1 MPHVTS
7 IGLDVHA
14 RSVAAAAFNPFTG
27 EVVRRSFGTDASEI
41 AEWALGFEDP
51 RACYESGPTGFH
63 MARELRALGLDCAVA
78 AVSKMQRPAADARR
92 KNDRRDAEFIARM
105 LATHNIVE
113 VPLPDMAVEAA
124 RDLDRALDDATS
136 ELRRSRQRLNMF
148 LIRLG
153 HVWDERNA
161 DGARK
166 KAWTRAHWRWVS
178 EIRLEGPQ
186 RDALEYYVTAARC
199 AESDRRQL
207 ERRVV
212 ALAGTDRW
220 RATVEALSCIKGV
233 DTLTAFRL
241 AAEAG
246 SFSRFR
252 SAPAFASWCGL
263 TPSEHSS
270 GESERRGG
278 ITKAGNALARTALI
292 ESAWH
297 YSTCSPRPKAPAPT
311 PTCPRRYALGRTT
324 APPGSTAAAR
334 RWPRR
339 ARARARPT
347 PPWRASS
354 PAGSGRSG
362 AGPRG
367 PSSSSRRQPTPAG
380 RARASTHRRRE
391 FTTFLMGSP
400 GAAPDK
406 RLDSYDSA
414 GRRIE
419 MRWGARTYRA
429 DRRKRTRKSP
439 RILACQASVD

>member
-113 VPLPDMAVEAA
+113 VPLPDAAVEAA
-124 RDLDRALDDATS
+124 RDLDRALDDATV
-136 ELRRSRQRLNMF
+136 EYRRARQRLNMF

-270 GESERRGG
+270 GESSSRGG
-278 ITKAGNALARTALI
+278 ITRAGNAHVRSALV

-297 YSTCSPRPKAPAPT
+297 VPMSSRDPKPLAPGQEVAPAV
-311 PTCPRRYALGRTT
+311 RRHATKCNRRLIDRRE
-324 APPGSTAAAR
+324 AMAAAGKR
-334 RWPRR
+334 PCVANCAT
-339 ARARARPT
+339 AREMACWVWAI
-347 PPWRASS
+347 
-354 PAGSGRSG
+354 AG
-362 AGPRG
+362 
-367 PSSSSRRQPTPAG
+367 
-380 RARASTHRRRE
+380 
-391 FTTFLMGSP
+391 M
-400 GAAPDK
+400 AA
-406 RLDSYDSA
+406 A
-414 GRRIE
+414 
-419 MRWGARTYRA
+419 
-429 DRRKRTRKSP
+429 
-439 RILACQASVD
+439 

>member
-63 MARELRALGLDCAVA
+63 MARELRALGLECAVA

-113 VPLPDMAVEAA
+113 VPLPDTAVEAA
-124 RDLDRALDDATS
+124 RDLDRALDDAAR

-166 KAWTRAHWRWVS
+166 RAWTRAHWRWIS

-199 AESDRRQL
+199 AESDKRQL

-220 RATVEALSCIKGV
+220 RPAVEALSCIKGI

-297 YSTCSPRPKAPAPT
+297 YSMCSPRPKAPAPGT
-311 PTCPRRYALGRTT
+311 DVPPAIRSRADACTARLHRRRG
-324 APPGSTAAAR
+324 
-334 RWPRR
+334 
-339 ARARARPT
+339 ARARLLGLGDRVQVRGDHSLT
-347 PPWRASS
+347 PPRATTGSRREGPRLDAS
-354 PAGSGRSG
+354 PARVHGFFDG
-362 AGPRG
+362 
-367 PSSSSRRQPTPAG
+367 QPPG
-380 RARASTHRRRE
+380 RARDKTGFARSRRTENRNAVRRGD
-391 FTTFLMGSP
+391 TSRARRCP
-400 GAAPDK
+400 AP
-406 RLDSYDSA
+406 R
-414 GRRIE
+414 
-419 MRWGARTYRA
+419 ARGY
-429 DRRKRTRKSP
+429 
-439 RILACQASVD
+439 

>member
-27 EVVRRSFGTDASEI
+27 EVVHRDFGTDAAEI
-41 AEWALGFEDP
+41 AEWALGFEEP

-124 RDLDRALDDATS
+124 RDLDRALDDATR

-220 RATVEALSCIKGV
+220 RATVEALSCIKGCRHPDGLQARGGGRV
-233 DTLTAFRL
+233 LQQVPL
-241 AAEAG
+241 GAG
-246 SFSRFR
+246 LRELVR
-252 SAPAFASWCGL
+252 ADPVGAL
-263 TPSEHSS
+263 
-270 GESERRGG
+270 ERRV
-278 ITKAGNALARTALI
+278 R
-292 ESAWH
+292 
-297 YSTCSPRPKAPAPT
+297 
-311 PTCPRRYALGRTT
+311 
-324 APPGSTAAAR
+324 AAR
-334 RWPRR
+334 RDNQGRQR
-339 ARARARPT
+339 ARAHGAHRVRMALLHVLPEAQGPSPRHRRAPGDTLEGGRLHRQAPPPPRGAGRGGQERVQGQRRRGARARLLGLGDRVQVRGDRPLAAGDNRL
-347 PPWRASS
+347 PPGGPAPRRIAGASS
-354 PAGSGRSG
+354 RP
-362 AGPRG
+362 
-367 PSSSSRRQPTPAG
+367 
-380 RARASTHRRRE
+380 
-391 FTTFLMGSP
+391 F
-400 GAAPDK
+400 
-406 RLDSYDSA
+406 
-414 GRRIE
+414 
-419 MRWGARTYRA
+419 
-429 DRRKRTRKSP
+429 
-439 RILACQASVD
+439 

>member
-113 VPLPDMAVEAA
+113 VPLPDTAVEAA
-124 RDLDRALDDATS
+124 RDLDRALDDAAR

-148 LIRLG
+148 LIRVG

-166 KAWTRAHWRWVS
+166 RAWTRAHWRWIS
-178 EIRLEGPQ
+178 GIRLEGPQ
-186 RDALEYYVTAARC
+186 RDVLEYYVTAARC

-207 ERRVV
+207 EKKVL
-212 ALAGTDRW
+212 ALARTDRW
-220 RATVEALSCIKGV
+220 RPAVEALSCINGI

-246 SFSRFR
+246 
-252 SAPAFASWCGL
+252 L
-263 TPSEHSS
+263 L
-270 GESERRGG
+270 
-278 ITKAGNALARTALI
+278 ALL
-292 ESAWH
+292 
-297 YSTCSPRPKAPAPT
+297 
-311 PTCPRRYALGRTT
+311 
-324 APPGSTAAAR
+324 
-334 RWPRR
+334 
-339 ARARARPT
+339 
-347 PPWRASS
+347 
-354 PAGSGRSG
+354 
-362 AGPRG
+362 
-367 PSSSSRRQPTPAG
+367 
-380 RARASTHRRRE
+380 
-391 FTTFLMGSP
+391 
-400 GAAPDK
+400 
-406 RLDSYDSA
+406 
-414 GRRIE
+414 
-419 MRWGARTYRA
+419 
-429 DRRKRTRKSP
+429 
-439 RILACQASVD
+439 

>member
-27 EVVRRSFGTDASEI
+27 EVVHRDFGTDAAEI
-41 AEWALGFEDP
+41 AEWALGFEEP

-113 VPLPDMAVEAA
+113 VPLPDAAVEAA
-124 RDLDRALDDATS
+124 RDLDRALDDATV
-136 ELRRSRQRLNMF
+136 EYRRARQRLNMF

-153 HVWDERNA
+153 YVWDERNA
-161 DGARK
+161 DGTRK
-166 KAWTRAHWRWVS
+166 KAWTRAHWRWIS

-207 ERRVV
+207 EWRVV
-212 ALAGTDRW
+212 ALAGADRW
-220 RATVEALSCIKGV
+220 RPAVEALSCIKGI

-278 ITKAGNALARTALI
+278 ITKAGNKHLRKLLVEA
-292 ESAWH
+292 AWH
-297 YSTCSPRPKAPAPT
+297 YKGASRSPKGLVKGQIVDEAT
-311 PTCPRRYALGRTT
+311 RRHANAGV
-324 APPGSTAAAR
+324 R
-334 RWPRR
+334 RLVDRRR
-339 ARARARPT
+339 AMDDAGKQSSVANVAVAR
-347 PPWRASS
+347 
-354 PAGSGRSG
+354 
-362 AGPRG
+362 
-367 PSSSSRRQPTPAG
+367 
-380 RARASTHRRRE
+380 E
-391 FTTFLMGSP
+391 
-400 GAAPDK
+400 
-406 RLDSYDSA
+406 
-414 GRRIE
+414 
-419 MRWGARTYRA
+419 
-429 DRRKRTRKSP
+429 
-439 RILACQASVD
+439 LACWCWAVGRMAEGA

>member
-27 EVVRRSFGTDASEI
+27 EVVHRDFGTDAAEI
-41 AEWALGFEDP
+41 AEWALGFEEP

-113 VPLPDMAVEAA
+113 VPLPDVAVEAA
-124 RDLDRALDDATS
+124 RDLDRALDDATR

-166 KAWTRAHWRWVS
+166 RAWTRAHWRWVS

-186 RDALEYYVTAARC
+186 RD
-199 AESDRRQL
+199 
-207 ERRVV
+207 

-297 YSTCSPRPKAPAPT
+297 YSTCSPRPKAPAPGT
-311 PTCPRRYALGRTT
+311 DVPPAIRSRADDCT
-324 APPGSTAAAR
+324 AR
-334 RWPRR
+334 L
-339 ARARARPT
+339 
-347 PPWRASS
+347 
-354 PAGSGRSG
+354 
-362 AGPRG
+362 
-367 PSSSSRRQPTPAG
+367 
-380 RARASTHRRRE
+380 HRRRE
-391 FTTFLMGSP
+391 AL
-400 GAAPDK
+400 AAAGK
-406 RLDSYDSA
+406 SA
-414 GRRIE
+414 CKANAAV
-419 MRWGARTYRA
+419 ARE
-429 DRRKRTRKSP
+429 
-439 RILACQASVD
+439 LACWVWEIGCRSEGTVL